1 MYVQCLISMVIFFTY
16 DNLCISAKMF
26 LYTGH
31 FNVIQEKI
39 NCKSYYKT
47 LIEKKNY
54 TMKHFDLNGKY
65 ITLIR

>member
-39 NCKSYYKT
+39 NCNPIIKH
-47 LIEKKNY
+47 LLKKKLY
-54 TMKHFDLNGKY
+54 MKHFDLNGK
-65 ITLIR
+65 